1 MPKPDPK
8 PNRFAANPP
17 AWRLSVAVAAVAG
30 AFCLVV
36 SALLVLNYVQVQ
48 RTSPLDNP
56 ELLALRAKLVEATG
70 DDTAALVEQVRV
82 LDLLARGALF
92 TSQETLRTGAWA
104 LLAGAVV
111 LVAALRLAAR
121 FRPLPPVAPFAPP
134 PPEGVY
140 WLTRARARELAL
152 FFGGLWVVA
161 AVLAALFTPTGFRG
175 LAPAAAPAGDQAAAP
190 DTGGEAAPPAAAAF
204 PPWDEVKKQWPNFRG
219 PEGLG
224 IARVTAA
231 PTAWNV
237 ETGENILWKTE
248 VPLPGFSSPVV
259 WDDRVYVTASDEKT
273 RMVYCFDANTGAK
286 RWEHAVG
293 DLPGATGELPKYN
306 EETGFA
312 SPTMALQGDLA
323 FAIFSTGELV
333 CLDKEGKLV
342 WGKHLGVPDNHY
354 GHSSSLIVSEGVLV
368 VQYDQKKDAKIFG
381 FNIADGSEAWV
392 IPREKISWS
401 SPICPET
408 PLGRMLIVNSSK
420 DVAGYA
426 PGTGKLLWQVKC
438 LDGEVAPS
446 PAYGGG
452 VVFVANDY
460 AMATALRLGGAADA
474 VTAEMMWEYDEVL
487 PDTSSPLV
495 TEKYAYLATARAEIS
510 CLDRETGAQVWL
522 QELEDGF
529 QASPVLAAGNIYIMD
544 MMGVMTL
551 FAEGPEYKQTASI
564 PMGEEAGATPAF
576 TEGRMFV
583 RTVKHLYCI
592 GGK

>member
-104 LLAGAVV
+104 LLAGAIV

-134 PPEGVY
+134 PPEGAY

-161 AVLAALFTPTGFRG
+161 AVLAALFTPVGFRLVLPFDEPAG
-175 LAPAAAPAGDQAAAP
+175 EQAAAAPNAGA
-190 DTGGEAAPPAAAAF
+190 EAAPPAAAAF

-224 IARVTAA
+224 IAQVTAA

-259 WDDRVYVTASDEKT
+259 WDDRVYLTASDETT
-273 RMVYCFDANTGAK
+273 RVVYCFDANTGEK
-286 RWEHAVG
+286 RWEYAVG
-293 DLPGATGELPKYN
+293 DLPGSPGQLPKYN

-312 SPTMALQGDLA
+312 APTMALQGDLA

-333 CLDKEGKLV
+333 CLDREGKLV

-368 VQYDQKKDAKIFG
+368 VQYDQKKTRRFS
-381 FNIADGSEAWV
+381 GST
-392 IPREKISWS
+392 
-401 SPICPET
+401 SP
-408 PLGRMLIVNSSK
+408 
-420 DVAGYA
+420 
-426 PGTGKLLWQVKC
+426 
-438 LDGEVAPS
+438 
-446 PAYGGG
+446 
-452 VVFVANDY
+452 
-460 AMATALRLGGAADA
+460 
-474 VTAEMMWEYDEVL
+474 
-487 PDTSSPLV
+487 
-495 TEKYAYLATARAEIS
+495 TARRRGSFRA
-510 CLDRETGAQVWL
+510 RK
-522 QELEDGF
+522 
-529 QASPVLAAGNIYIMD
+529 SPGLPPSAPRRPWAAC
-544 MMGVMTL
+544 
-551 FAEGPEYKQTASI
+551 SS
-564 PMGEEAGATPAF
+564 
-576 TEGRMFV
+576 
-583 RTVKHLYCI
+583 
-592 GGK
+592 